1 MLTIKNNYWKLDK
14 DDFREVKKKENN
26 VEHKPGEALKAFV
39 NISERY

>member
-1 MLTIKNNYWKLDK
+1 MLTINNNYWKLDK

-26 VEHKPGEALKAFV
+26 VEHKPGEVLKAFV